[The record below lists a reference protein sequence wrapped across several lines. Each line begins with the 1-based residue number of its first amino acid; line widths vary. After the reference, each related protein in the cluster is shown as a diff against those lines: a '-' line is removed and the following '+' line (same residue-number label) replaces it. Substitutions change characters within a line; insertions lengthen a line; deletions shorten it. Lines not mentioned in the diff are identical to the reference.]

1 MTLSS
6 PEQSG
11 RQLSY
16 PGVCKQESLQVV
28 LSIMF
33 PHTETILAFP
43 FTDPAE
49 QLLLTGLDDS
59 CFREAVKLVWSV
71 QTRHSLSVVS
81 PQTGF
86 YLCDNCLPFPLQSQ

>member
-1 MTLSS
+1 
-6 PEQSG
+6 
-11 RQLSY
+11 
-16 PGVCKQESLQVV
+16 
-28 LSIMF
+28 MF

-71 QTRHSLSVVS
+71 QQDIVCQWFHHRQDFIFVIIACLFLYRASRRSLSNR
-81 PQTGF
+81 TG
-86 YLCDNCLPFPLQSQ
+86 YIYLQSVFQGSS